1 MALAKGHPEDLEVAV
16 ETANLEDLE
25 MLEVLHHLKVIMAEV
40 ETQELK
46 AVAVAEQVELEITL
60 VIMEVLAVVEQQQI

>member
-25 MLEVLHHLKVIMAEV
+25 MLEVLHHLKVIMAEM